1 MFRTDCKK
9 FYSLLRQKNTKEK
22 SAPTKEEI
30 ENPWKEIFGKKIKHS
45 EEVCWI
51 KNQCHQNAN
60 MEWSPVSEMEVAQ
73 VLRMMQNWKAPERDQ
88 MTNFW
93 PKQLT
98 ATHTHL
104 ATLFNKLIKEGQI
117 PD

>member
-45 EEVCWI
+45 EEACWI